1 MKKVIR
7 TVAAVALLFVST
19 SVLAKEPKLVTDE
32 TSKSVVFE
40 WEDNMANTSLSFIDS
55 EGNTIYSDY
64 VTSVEDYAKKFNLET
79 LAVGD
84 YYLIVDNTIREI
96 TYSIKI
102 TKKDILILGEK
113 EKVKPVFRK
122 EEGVVYMNYLN
133 VSKAPVEVFVYDSA
147 TGRKLFRETF
157 EDEMAVAKVFN
168 FKNAFEGEYSIVVK
182 SDADTFYEG
191 VSVK

>member
-7 TVAAVALLFVST
+7 TAAAVALLFVST

-64 VTSVEDYAKKFNLET
+64 VISVEDYAKKFNLET
-79 LAVGD
+79 LASGD
-84 YYLIVDNTIREI
+84 YFLIVDNTIREI

-102 TKKDILILGEK
+102 TKNDILIVGEN

-133 VSKAPVEVFVYDSA
+133 VSKEPVEVFVYDT
-147 TGRKLFRETF
+147 TGRKLFTETF
-157 EDEMAVAKVFN
+157 ENEMAVAKVFN
-168 FKNAFEGEYSIVVK
+168 FKDAFEGEYSIVVK
-182 SDADTFYEG
+182 SDSDTFYEG